1 MLHERKIGR
10 GIDRR
15 RRFSLE
21 YELRDCP
28 SAFIDSINTARIES
42 GLKPLKV
49 RGIPDHMC
57 SDSQRAE
64 NEKCR
69 LDEKLQLL
77 KKEHEA
83 ILLSMKARNANA

>member
-1 MLHERKIGR
+1 MLHEGKIGR

-28 SAFIDSINTARIES
+28 STFVNAINTARIES
-42 GLKPLKV
+42 GLKPLNV
-49 RGIPDHMC
+49 RGIPDHQC
-57 SDSQRAE
+57 SGSQRLE

-77 KKEHEA
+77 KQEHEA
-83 ILLSMKARNANA
+83 ILLSMKARNATT

>member
-1 MLHERKIGR
+1 MLHEGKIGR

-28 SAFIDSINTARIES
+28 ATFIDSINTARIES

-49 RGIPDHMC
+49 RGVPDHMC
-57 SDSQRAE
+57 SDSQRLE

-77 KKEHEA
+77 KKEHKA
-83 ILLSMKARNANA
+83 ILLSMKARNATT

>member
-1 MLHERKIGR
+1 MLDERKIGR

-28 SAFIDSINTARIES
+28 STFVKAINTARIES
-42 GLKPLKV
+42 GLKPLNV
-49 RGIPDHMC
+49 RGVPDHMC
-57 SDSQRAE
+57 SESQRLE

-77 KKEHEA
+77 KKEKRA
-83 ILLSMKARNANA
+83 VLLSMKAENEKT

>member
-1 MLHERKIGR
+1 MLHEEKIGR

-28 SAFIDSINTARIES
+28 KTFIDAINRARLES
-42 GLKPLKV
+42 GLKALNV
-49 RGIPDHMC
+49 RGIPDHEC
-57 SDSQRAE
+57 SESQRLE

-77 KKEHEA
+77 KKEKRA
-83 ILLSMKARNANA
+83 VLTSMKARNANA

>member
-1 MLHERKIGR
+1 MIRERKIGR

-28 SAFIDSINTARIES
+28 ATFIESINTARIES
-42 GLKPLKV
+42 GLKPLSV
-49 RGIPDHMC
+49 RGVPDHMC
-57 SDSQRAE
+57 SESQRLE

-77 KKEHEA
+77 KKEHHA
-83 ILLSMKARNANA
+83 ILLSMKATNATT